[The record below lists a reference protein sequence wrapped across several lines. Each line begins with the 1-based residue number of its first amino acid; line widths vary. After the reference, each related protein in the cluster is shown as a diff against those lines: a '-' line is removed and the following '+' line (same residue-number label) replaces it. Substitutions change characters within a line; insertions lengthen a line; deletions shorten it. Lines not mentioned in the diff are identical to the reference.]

1 VIINDAAVRQHFP
14 GVDPLGKRISTGGQH
29 GPWLEIIG
37 VVADSAYAALGEA
50 VRPVAYLPLSQNHET
65 GVTLFVRAA
74 VPPATLIAA
83 VRKEIQSLEP
93 NLPVPNIQTME
104 QTIGTSLYAPR
115 MGAWLL
121 AGFGG
126 LALLLAT
133 IGVYGVLAYS
143 TARRTREM
151 GIRIA
156 LGAESRRLFGLVIRE
171 GMALVVIGIVIGLGI
186 GWFTVRLLAGFLY
199 GVQPTDLTTFTVVT
213 GILVAVALAACAHPA
228 RRAMKVDPIVALRYD

>member
-1 VIINDAAVRQHFP
+1 VS
-14 GVDPLGKRISTGGQH
+14 LS
-29 GPWLEIIG
+29 GPQGHWLEIVG
-37 VVADSAYAALGEA
+37 TVRDSTYSALGET

-65 GVTLFVRAA
+65 GVTLYVRAT
-74 VPPATLIAA
+74 VPPGTLAAA
-83 VRKEIQSLEP
+83 VRREIQALEP

-121 AGFGG
+121 TVFGG

-156 LGAESRRLFGLVIRE
+156 LGAEARSVFGLIVRE
-171 GMALVVIGIVIGLGI
+171 GMALVAMGIVAGIGI
-186 GWFTVRLLAGFLY
+186 GWFTVRSLSGFLY
-199 GVQPTDLTTFTVVT
+199 GIEPTDAATFTVVT
-213 GILVAVALAACAHPA
+213 GVLAVVALAACLIPA
-228 RRAMKVDPIVALRYD
+228 RRAMKVNPIVALRCD